1 MMATK
6 SNAQLTVALSGPG
19 LLLRLEGLTI
29 LITAVLLYARLEYSW
44 LYFALLLLT
53 PDLAMLPYLIN
64 PRLGALAYNVVHTY
78 VLPLALA
85 GVAYLGGDP
94 TLLALALI
102 WLAHI
107 GMDRTVGYGLKYGD
121 NFKHTHLQEV

>member
-1 MMATK
+1 MAAK
-6 SNAQLTVALSGPG
+6 SNTQLTVVLSGPG

-29 LITAVLLYARLEYSW
+29 LITAVMLYAQLESSW

-85 GVAYLGGDP
+85 VVAYLGGYP

-121 NFKHTHLQEV
+121 DFKHTHLQEV

>member
-1 MMATK
+1 MAAK
-6 SNAQLTVALSGPG
+6 SNTSLTVALSGPG

-29 LITAVLLYARLEYSW
+29 LITAVMLYAQLDAGW

-85 GVAYLGGDP
+85 VVAYLGGYP

-121 NFKHTHLQEV
+121 DFKHTHLQEV

>member
-1 MMATK
+1 MATK
-6 SNAQLTVALSGPG
+6 SNTPLTVALSGPG

-29 LITAVLLYARLEYSW
+29 LITAVLLYARLDAGW

-85 GVAYLGGDP
+85 GVAYLGGYP

-121 NFKHTHLQEV
+121 EFKHTHLQEV

>member
-1 MMATK
+1 MATK

-19 LLLRLEGLTI
+19 LLLRLEGMTI
-29 LITAVLLYARLEYSW
+29 LITAVMLYAQLEYSW
-44 LYFALLLLT
+44 LLFALLLLA

-64 PRLGALAYNVVHTY
+64 PRWGALAYNAVHTY

-85 GVAYLGGDP
+85 VVAYLGGYP

-107 GMDRTVGYGLKYGD
+107 GMDRTVGYGLKYAD
-121 NFKHTHLQEV
+121 DFKHTHLQEV